1 MFRDPQ
7 THPIAVDCDILF
19 GAWPPRAELDFGVT
33 AVRQRL
39 DHAGIGNALACSGRG
54 AWFDDLTGND
64 ETLAACRETGWLPAG
79 TINLRNALR
88 AVDELDRL
96 VAAGVRAV
104 RLFGPVQGC
113 EPQFPGYAHVIDEA
127 LERNLVLLVEGD
139 VRQVGPAFTGRNAA
153 VVFLDVHA
161 YHLAD
166 FVLLARGED
175 RFVAS
180 TRLLNAP
187 DSLERIVAELGAHH
201 LAFGSRSPLHD
212 TSPAT
217 LRLRHARL
225 SDADWAAVA
234 GGTLKGML

>member
-1 MFRDPQ
+1 MYRDAQ
-7 THPIAVDCDILF
+7 THPIALDCDVLF
-19 GAWPPRAELDFGVT
+19 GAWPPRAEMDFGVA
-33 AVRQRL
+33 AVQQRL
-39 DHAGIGNALACSGRG
+39 ARAGIEGALACSGRG
-54 AWFDDLTGND
+54 AWFDDITGND
-64 ETLAACRETGWLPAG
+64 ETLAAAADTGWIPAG

-113 EPQFPGYAHVIDEA
+113 ESHFPGYAHVVDEA
-127 LERNLVLLVEGD
+127 VARDLVLLVEGD
-139 VRQVGPAFTGRNAA
+139 VRQVGPAFTGRGAA

-166 FVLLARGED
+166 FVLLARRED

-187 DSLERIVAELGAHH
+187 DSIEKVVAEAGAHR
-201 LAFGSRSPLHD
+201 LAFGSRSPLHE

-225 SDADWAAVA
+225 SDEDWSAVS
-234 GGTLKGML
+234 GGTLKGLL